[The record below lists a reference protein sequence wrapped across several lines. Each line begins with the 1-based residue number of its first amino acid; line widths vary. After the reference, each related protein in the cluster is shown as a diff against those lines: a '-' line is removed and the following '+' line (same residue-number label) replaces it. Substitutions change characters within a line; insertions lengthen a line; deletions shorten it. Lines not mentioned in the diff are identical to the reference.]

1 MKKLILFVV
10 LPLLLLIGAGLGALV
25 AGLVPGVSIPG
36 LTDRF
41 GMAGETMKKEEDPSA
56 PPTSRPSP
64 VGSTIY
70 VLPEFVVNLQTNRT
84 YPVFLLLSLAV
95 EMRDEGVRPTMAA
108 QEPRIRDAMIIY
120 LSSMTPSDLNGYDG
134 IQRVRDNAWKILHKF
149 VPKGELVNVQI
160 AKLTVK

>member
-1 MKKLILFVV
+1 MKKLILFVL

-25 AGLVPGVSIPG
+25 AGLVPGVAIPG
-36 LTDRF
+36 F
-41 GMAGETMKKEEDPSA
+41 GGSHGAAQEEMEKEDPGA

-64 VGSTIY
+64 VGSSIY
-70 VLPEFVVNLQTNRT
+70 VLPEFVVNLKTNRS

-95 EMRDEGVRPTMAA
+95 EMHDEGVRPTMAA

-120 LSSMTPSDLNGYDG
+120 LSSLTPSDLNGYDG
-134 IQRVRDNAWKILHKF
+134 IQRVRDNAWQILHKF
-149 VPKGELVNVQI
+149 VPAEDLVNVQI

>member
-1 MKKLILFVV
+1 MKKLILFVL
-10 LPLLLLIGAGLGALV
+10 LPLLLLIGAGFGALV

-36 LTDRF
+36 LGGGHD
-41 GMAGETMKKEEDPSA
+41 MAHEEKKDLGA
-56 PPTSRPSP
+56 PPTSRRSP
-64 VGSTIY
+64 AGAVIY
-70 VLPEFVVNLQTNRT
+70 VLPEFVVNIRTNRT

-95 EMRDEGVRPTMAA
+95 EMLDGSVQPTMAA

-120 LSSMTPSDLNGYDG
+120 LSSLTPSDLNGYDG

-149 VPKGELVNVQI
+149 VPEGDLVNVQI

>member
-1 MKKLILFVV
+1 MKKLILFVM

-36 LTDRF
+36 LGGGSAATEEAGSDLGAPATSDR
-41 GMAGETMKKEEDPSA
+41 
-56 PPTSRPSP
+56 SP
-64 VGSTIY
+64 ADSVIY

-95 EMRDEGVRPTMAA
+95 EMQDESSRPTMAA
-108 QEPRIRDAMIIY
+108 QEPRVRDAMIIY
-120 LSSMTPSDLNGYDG
+120 LSSLTPSDLNGYDG
-134 IQRVRDNAWKILHKF
+134 IQRVRDNAWRILHEF
-149 VPKGELVNVQI
+149 MPSEDLVNVQV

>member
-1 MKKLILFVV
+1 
-10 LPLLLLIGAGLGALV
+10 LIGAALGALV
-25 AGLVPGVSIPG
+25 AGLVPGVAIPG
-36 LTDRF
+36 L
-41 GMAGETMKKEEDPSA
+41 GGGQQAAHEEEKQQDPGA
-56 PPTSRPSP
+56 PPTSKPSP
-64 VGSTIY
+64 PGSSIY
-70 VLPEFVVNLQTNRT
+70 VLPEFVVNLQTNRS

-120 LSSMTPSDLNGYDG
+120 LSSLTPSDLNGYDG

-149 VPKGELVNVQI
+149 VPADEVINVQI

>member
-1 MKKLILFVV
+1 MKKLILFVL

-36 LTDRF
+36 LTPH
-41 GMAGETMKKEEDPSA
+41 GGAPAEKKDPGA
-56 PPTSRPSP
+56 PPPTRRSP
-64 VGSTIY
+64 QGAATY
-70 VLPEFVVNLQTNRT
+70 VLPEFVVNLRTNRT

-108 QEPRIRDAMIIY
+108 QEPRIRDAMIIF
-120 LSSMTPSDLNGYDG
+120 LSSMTPTDLNGYDG
-134 IQRVRDNAWKILHKF
+134 IQRVRDNAWRILQTF
-149 VPKGELVNVQI
+149 VDPEDLVNVQV

>member
-1 MKKLILFVV
+1 MKKLILFVM

-36 LTDRF
+36 L
-41 GMAGETMKKEEDPSA
+41 GGGNEVVQEKDPGA
-56 PPTSRPSP
+56 PPTSKQSP
-64 VGSTIY
+64 VDASTY

-95 EMRDEGVRPTMAA
+95 EMTDEGVRPTMAA

-120 LSSMTPSDLNGYDG
+120 LSSLTPSDLNGYDG
-134 IQRVRDNAWKILHKF
+134 IQRVRDNAWLILQKF
-149 VPKGELVNVQI
+149 VPESDLVNVQVS
-160 AKLTVK
+160 KLTVK

>member
-25 AGLVPGVSIPG
+25 AGLIPGVSIPG
-36 LTDRF
+36 LSGEF
-41 GMAGETMKKEEDPSA
+41 GTGKEQMKKQDPSA

-64 VGSTIY
+64 VGATIY
-70 VLPEFVVNLQTNRT
+70 VLPEFVVNLQTNRA

-120 LSSMTPSDLNGYDG
+120 LSSLTPGDLNGYDG
-134 IQRVRDNAWKILHKF
+134 IQTVRDNAWRILHKF
-149 VPKGELVNVQI
+149 VPEGELVNVQI

>member
-1 MKKLILFVV
+1 MKKLILFVL

-36 LTDRF
+36 L
-41 GMAGETMKKEEDPSA
+41 GMLGANKAEEKKEELAA
-56 PPTSRPSP
+56 PPTSKQSP
-64 VGSTIY
+64 VGSSIY
-70 VLPEFVVNLQTNRT
+70 VLPEFVVNLQSNRS

-120 LSSMTPSDLNGYDG
+120 LSSLTPSDLNGYDG

-149 VPKGELVNVQI
+149 VPANELVNVQV